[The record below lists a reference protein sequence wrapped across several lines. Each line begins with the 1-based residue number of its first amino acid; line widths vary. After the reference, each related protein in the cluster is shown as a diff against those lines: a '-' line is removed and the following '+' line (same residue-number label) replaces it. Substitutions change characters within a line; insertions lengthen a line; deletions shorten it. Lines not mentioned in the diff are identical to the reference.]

1 MVDATKKFIEAE
13 ERTIRSMIKYAVDK
27 SDLDS
32 LDPDNAALIAEVM
45 KTISTANDVL
55 IKNAEIMEEMRS
67 NLIEMKIKLDKV
79 TK

>member
-13 ERTIRSMIKYAVDK
+13 ERTIKSMIKYAVDE

-32 LDPDNAALIAEVM
+32 LDPDNAALIAEFM
-45 KTISTANDVL
+45 KTISTANEAL

>member
-1 MVDATKKFIEAE
+1 MVKATKKFIEAE
-13 ERTIRSMIKYAVDK
+13 ERSIRSMIKYAMDE

-32 LDPDNAALIAEVM
+32 LDPNYVTLIAEVM
-45 KTISTANDVL
+45 KTISTANEVL

>member
-1 MVDATKKFIEAE
+1 MVDATKKFIDAE
-13 ERTIRSMIKYAVDK
+13 ERTIRSMIKYAVDE

-45 KTISTANDVL
+45 KTINTANDVL

>member
-13 ERTIRSMIKYAVDK
+13 ESTIKSMIKYAVDE

-32 LDPDNAALIAEVM
+32 LDPDNAVLIAKVM
-45 KTISTANDVL
+45 NAITTANEVL

>member
-13 ERTIRSMIKYAVDK
+13 DRTIKSMIKYAVDE

-45 KTISTANDVL
+45 NVITTANEVL

-67 NLIEMKIKLDKV
+67 NLIEMKIKLDKA

>member
-13 ERTIRSMIKYAVDK
+13 ERTIRSMIKYAVDE

-32 LDPDNAALIAEVM
+32 LDLNNAALIAEVM

>member
-1 MVDATKKFIEAE
+1 MVKATKKFIEAE
-13 ERTIRSMIKYAVDK
+13 ERSIRSMIKYAMDE

-32 LDPDNAALIAEVM
+32 LDPNYVTLIAEVM
-45 KTISTANDVL
+45 KTISTANEVF

>member
-13 ERTIRSMIKYAVDK
+13 DGTIKSMIKYAVDE

-45 KTISTANDVL
+45 NVITTANEVL

-67 NLIEMKIKLDKV
+67 NLIEMKIKLDKA

>member
-1 MVDATKKFIEAE
+1 
-13 ERTIRSMIKYAVDK
+13 MIKYAVDE

-32 LDPDNAALIAEVM
+32 LDPDNATLIAEAM
-45 KTISTANDVL
+45 KTISAANEAL